1 MTTSTKRCLPEGS
14 TWGNKTRKVSFPLG
28 ILSSSIVIIGNME
41 VVEGTSTLSNDFVH
55 SMYVKA
61 GEITGMPS
69 SNFTYANVQPAT
81 ATVVDQV
88 TQADLT
94 CQYNWL
100 ERIEHLERDHFEL
113 KKENAEKRMRA
124 LIGKGREEYWRRY
137 KDAFILQF
145 PQYIR
150 DEDVGYDDKL
160 EPITVPRP
168 KKWKQFIEFV
178 RRIGD
183 NKSKDYLALLGGGQD
198 SEYAEL
204 SAEVHNPSET
214 ILAQSIELLDRSD
227 YRQLFNDIFNRPA
240 AALSAKA
247 SSSAKAFVK

>member
-1 MTTSTKRCLPEGS
+1 MTSM
-14 TWGNKTRKVSFPLG
+14 
-28 ILSSSIVIIGNME
+28 LSY
-41 VVEGTSTLSNDFVH
+41 DFVD

-124 LIGKGREEYWRRY
+124 LIEKGREEYWRRY

-145 PQYIR
+145 PRYIR

-160 EPITVPRP
+160 ESLFLVQ
-168 KKWKQFIEFV
+168 KNGSNSSNSFV
-178 RRIGD
+178 VLVTINRRIIWHCLEVD
-183 NKSKDYLALLGGGQD
+183 KTVNTLSFLLKFIIH
-198 SEYAEL
+198 L
-204 SAEVHNPSET
+204 
-214 ILAQSIELLDRSD
+214 
-227 YRQLFNDIFNRPA
+227 RQF
-240 AALSAKA
+240 
-247 SSSAKAFVK
+247 